1 MTDIMQETISVTA
14 AQTQDPIAVKAARRK
29 AALSPEL
36 REVLHMLKSLEA
48 ELDARQ
54 ATAR

>member
-1 MTDIMQETISVTA
+1 MTDIKQETELVTA
-14 AQTQDPIAVKAARRK
+14 AQTKDGIAVKAVRRK
-29 AALSPEL
+29 EALSPEL

-54 ATAR
+54 AAAR

>member
-1 MTDIMQETISVTA
+1 MTTSKQDTDPVTKVQAQAPKATA
-14 AQTQDPIAVKAARRK
+14 ARHN

-48 ELDARQ
+48 ELDSRQ
-54 ATAR
+54 AAAR

>member
-1 MTDIMQETISVTA
+1 MTTA
-14 AQTQDPIAVKAARRK
+14 APTPKAIPLKPSPRK
-29 AALSPEL
+29 ALLSPEL

-54 ATAR
+54 AKSL

>member
-29 AALSPEL
+29 VALSPEL
-36 REVLHMLKSLEA
+36 REVLHMLNSLEA
-48 ELDARQ
+48 ELGARKP
-54 ATAR
+54 AAR

>member
-1 MTDIMQETISVTA
+1 MTVPVTRS
-14 AQTQDPIAVKAARRK
+14 QTKAPKLSPADKRK

-48 ELDARQ
+48 ELATRQ
-54 ATAR
+54 ASSS

>member
-1 MTDIMQETISVTA
+1 MKTA
-14 AQTQDPIAVKAARRK
+14 GQDPMTKAQAIKAKSDARRK
-29 AALSPEL
+29 ALSPEL

-54 ATAR
+54 SSTR

>member
-1 MTDIMQETISVTA
+1 MTDIMQETIPVTA
-14 AQTQDPIAVKAARRK
+14 AQTPDPIAVKAARRK

-54 ATAR
+54 AKPR